1 MSANWKAEEVAERER
16 LMWHQFARELQ
27 ASLSPLAAPSILGP
41 TLLEQPIRTHNL
53 TPRQRAT
60 GRIRQPR
67 GMNKT
72 EARYA
77 QYLEAQKAIGAIA
90 WYRFEA
96 ITLKLATDTRYTPD
110 FFVMTNTGAFQAHEV
125 KGFWRDDA
133 KVKLKIASEQYP
145 FEFIAVF
152 AEKGGQWRYEQF

>member
-1 MSANWKAEEVAERER
+1 MSGVNWTEAEVAERER
-16 LMWHQFARELQ
+16 LMRHQTARELTQ
-27 ASLSPLAAPSILGP
+27 SLAGLAISESAPPS
-41 TLLEQPIRTHNL
+41 QPIRTHNL
-53 TPRQRAT
+53 TPHQKAT

-77 QYLEAQKAIGAIA
+77 QHLEAQKAIGAIA

-96 ITLKLATDTRYTPD
+96 ITLKLAADTRYTPD

-133 KVKLKIASEQYP
+133 KVKLKIAAAQYP
-145 FEFIAVF
+145 LEFIAVF